1 MSLFLINEVLL
12 LIKKKNRHV
21 HGISTLIPGTC
32 VLMWIP
38 KLVLTGIFFF
48 FFLISK
54 DDIYMKG
61 YSMHEEHRANLEN
74 TRIGKQRKI

>member
-1 MSLFLINEVLL
+1 MKSYYLS
-12 LIKKKNRHV
+12 KKKNRHV

-48 FFLISK
+48 FLISK
-54 DDIYMKG
+54 NDIYMKG
-61 YSMHEEHRANLEN
+61 YSVHEEHRANLEN
-74 TRIGKQRKI
+74 TRIGKQRTT